1 MLKMMRYFNKDTE
14 QIFALKKY
22 IYSHA
27 IISIRTNFLCT
38 RYEELDKEGIR
49 DINTQPG
56 FSTIVKSNTEVDR
69 RKDKGPNLF
78 VWERALKRLHI
89 RIPCSTCL
97 RFHVFSIVP
106 CCTEAL
112 EDLELST
119 TDYCITGHACR

>member
-14 QIFALKKY
+14 QIFALKNKD
-22 IYSHA
+22 SHA

-49 DINTQPG
+49 DISTQPG

-89 RIPCSTCL
+89 RIPVLVSDSMY
-97 RFHVFSIVP
+97 FP
-106 CCTEAL
+106 
-112 EDLELST
+112 
-119 TDYCITGHACR
+119 

>member
-14 QIFALKKY
+14 QIFALKKKKKKKD
-22 IYSHA
+22 SHA
-27 IISIRTNFLCT
+27 IISIRTNFLCA

-49 DINTQPG
+49 DISTQPG

-89 RIPCSTCL
+89 RIPVLVSDSMH
-97 RFHVFSIVP
+97 FP
-106 CCTEAL
+106 
-112 EDLELST
+112 
-119 TDYCITGHACR
+119 